1 MERKKT
7 IAYIFLIGTIVVW
20 GISFVSMK
28 LVLEVFS
35 PVALAFVRFVIAT
48 SILVI
53 IMLKTSKEKVE
64 KKDLKL
70 MALSGFLGIS
80 LYFWCENNGV
90 MRISANSSSIIVATL
105 PVGTLIAEAIAYKT
119 KITMK
124 SVISIIL
131 SFIGVYF
138 VIGNDKIS
146 GSPVGYL
153 FMFGSIAAWSL
164 YMIFT
169 KPLFEKYSNIT
180 ITTYQAIF
188 GTLAFIPLMPFE
200 SIKFELINSTIII
213 NLLFLAILC
222 STMANFAY
230 TYSMKELGIGITSL
244 SLNLIPVVTFLFS
257 FLILKENLNL
267 LQVFGALLIIY
278 SVYMLT
284 KPQKQEAALEQK
296 GEEVLES

>member
-7 IAYIFLIGTIVVW
+7 LAYIFLIGTIIVW

-48 SILVI
+48 SILVV

-70 MALSGFLGIS
+70 MALSGFLGIT

-124 SVISIIL
+124 SVMSILL

-138 VIGNDKIS
+138 VIGNDKLS
-146 GSPVGYL
+146 GSTLGYI

-200 SIKFELINSTIII
+200 TIKFEMINGTIII

-257 FLILKENLNL
+257 FLILKESLNL

-284 KPQKQEAALEQK
+284 KPQKEEVCLEEK
-296 GEEVLES
+296 EEVLET

>member
-70 MALSGFLGIS
+70 MALSGFLGIT

-153 FMFGSIAAWSL
+153 FMFGSIAAWCL

-180 ITTYQAIF
+180 ITTYQAMF

-257 FLILKENLNL
+257 FLILKESLNL